1 MSNNINEWS
10 EINILPNDAKQLRNS
25 NTNWNNGAFV
35 VDENGNFDSN
45 WIISEDTGEQ
55 FLRDRKFILSII
67 IKKQKKLKLIVIMMV
82 FII

>member
-10 EINILPNDAKQLRNS
+10 QINILPNDAKQLRNS

-55 FLRDRKFILSII
+55 FLYRKFILSII